1 MDCKMYWKEDYGG
14 GSSDICFC
22 AYEDCKKECHRKVG
36 GWFYNQ
42 CKERMKDSFYYTLA
56 DFSKKE

>member
-1 MDCKMYWKEDYGG
+1 MHWKEDYSG

-22 AYEDCKKECHRKVG
+22 AYEECLKECHRKVG

-42 CKERMKDSFYYTLA
+42 CKKHLKDSFYYTLA
-56 DFSKKE
+56 DFSEE